1 MNDKGIPLIRDL
13 RRCRSQDHIEAAK
26 EVFATVLLAVLP
38 VWLGAI
44 ILMLIPRTSVAHY
57 VGEFLSS
64 GEALL
69 VSAAL
74 VGPSVYII
82 TKRYGDFPKSLS
94 IHFPQ
99 GWFLVLLWLVI
110 CMLITAIF
118 GLQRIYVQVASSGGE
133 HAPPTPLFD
142 AQSMQGFSLAILL
155 IAIASLYVVTVF
167 RNFTDD
173 GAAAEMR
180 SDTADFLRDWK
191 EDE

>member
-1 MNDKGIPLIRDL
+1 MSKGIPFISDL
-13 RRCRSQDHIEAAK
+13 RRCRSQDYVEAAK

-44 ILMLIPRTSVAHY
+44 ILMLIPHVSVAHY

-118 GLQRIYVQVASSGGE
+118 GLQRIYAQVALHGND
-133 HAPPTPLFD
+133 HASPAPLFD
-142 AQSMQGFSLAILL
+142 AQAMQGFSFFILL
-155 IAIASLYVVTVF
+155 VSVVSLYVVTVF

-180 SDTADFLRDWK
+180 SETADFLRDWK
-191 EDE
+191 DQ

>member
-1 MNDKGIPLIRDL
+1 MTKRIPLIRDL
-13 RRCRSQDHIEAAK
+13 CRCRSQDHIEAAK

-44 ILMLIPRTSVAHY
+44 ILMLIPRVSVAHY

-82 TKRYGDFPKSLS
+82 TKKYGDFPKSLS

-110 CMLITAIF
+110 SMLVTAIF
-118 GLQRIYVQVASSGGE
+118 GLQRIYAQVAQT
-133 HAPPTPLFD
+133 PNTPTIAPLFD
-142 AQSMQGFSLAILL
+142 AQSMQNFSFGILFL
-155 IAIASLYVVTVF
+155 SVASLYIVTVF

-173 GAAAEMR
+173 GAAAAMHSE
-180 SDTADFLRDWK
+180 TADFLNDWK
-191 EDE
+191 KQ